1 MYLGAAEEGSS
12 EVTRSHMEGQGR
24 PASSGRAA
32 EARAAG
38 TEGVG
43 PPKPMPT
50 GSMARAY
57 PPLPRFSTPPSR
69 GGGDV
74 SSRQMGRDRGSFL
87 PHSLSPPSHLSF
99 LPSLCHL
106 PGCCLQQLDSGE
118 AAAAF

>member
-1 MYLGAAEEGSS
+1 MQ
-12 EVTRSHMEGQGR
+12 GQSR
-24 PASSGRAA
+24 LASSGRAA

-69 GGGDV
+69 GGEDV
-74 SSRQMGRDRGSFL
+74 SSTDGKGQGGLSY
-87 PHSLSPPSHLSF
+87 PTPSLHLLVSHFF
-99 LPSLCHL
+99 LPSAAC
-106 PGCCLQQLDSGE
+106 Q
-118 AAAAF
+118 AAACGSWTLEKVLWLSEPQSPHL